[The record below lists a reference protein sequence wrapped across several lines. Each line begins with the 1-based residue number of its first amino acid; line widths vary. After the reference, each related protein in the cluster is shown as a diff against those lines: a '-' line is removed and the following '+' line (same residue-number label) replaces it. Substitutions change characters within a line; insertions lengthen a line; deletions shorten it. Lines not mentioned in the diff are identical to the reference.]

1 MIKKIIKAA
10 EDEIIRNW
18 LLLSAALVIVSVVFG
33 LGMAIYIEYGRCI
46 SGN

>member
-1 MIKKIIKAA
+1 MIKKII
-10 EDEIIRNW
+10 EDEINKHWMPVI
-18 LLLSAALVIVSVVFG
+18 AVLVIVSVVFG